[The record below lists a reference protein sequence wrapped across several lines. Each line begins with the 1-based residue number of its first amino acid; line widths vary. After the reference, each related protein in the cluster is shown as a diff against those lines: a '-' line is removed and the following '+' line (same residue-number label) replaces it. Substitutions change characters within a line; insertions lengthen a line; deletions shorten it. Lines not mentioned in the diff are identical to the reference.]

1 MINTPNKTA
10 ESYNI
15 MLAGVADS
23 PLFEC
28 VCMEETREERREL
41 EEELLAL
48 RLSDSLIN
56 LSCVCCFLLI

>member
-23 PLFEC
+23 PLFERVC
-28 VCMEETREERREL
+28 VCVYGGNQREGSWKRNCW
-41 EEELLAL
+41 LLDYQIA
-48 RLSDSLIN
+48 
-56 LSCVCCFLLI
+56 